1 MVIKLEGGSDF
12 DLTILD
18 YPDNEDKKEDKR
30 DKEKNRFWTSSTLN
44 TNDLYAQ
51 YIIYHW
57 HIFKEYFSNIS
68 KEPKLFSF
76 SSIRVTKKCL
86 NIQALNWLV

>member
-30 DKEKNRFWTSSTLN
+30 DKEKTDFDVTVYKIYKSS
-44 TNDLYAQ
+44 
-51 YIIYHW
+51 
-57 HIFKEYFSNIS
+57 
-68 KEPKLFSF
+68 
-76 SSIRVTKKCL
+76 
-86 NIQALNWLV
+86 